1 MAKKNKKE
9 IDFLAAL
16 GNDVNLFEEDK
27 KLEKGGE
34 QDFKIEKTVENKQD
48 FKIEKTVENKQDFKI
63 EKTVENQ
70 DFLIALNNMIAQ
82 RDDVIKDKS
91 INQVHV
97 NNLSKVILDRIKIIT
112 GKTITSITDA
122 LIIDYYINN
131 KNQIDKEYKKLSK
144 NSIF

>member
-34 QDFKIEKTVENKQD
+34 QD